1 MVTIR
6 WNKKARRL
14 FREYIIYARTEFGE
28 ETALRW
34 YRQMNNIEDRLRK
47 HPESYTQEP
56 LIIKSHVYR
65 SAIIMRRFKIIHFY
79 IPSSNTVRIV
89 DIWDMRMSPE
99 KLQQR
104 INP

>member
-14 FREYIIYARTEFGE
+14 FREHIIYARAEFGE

-34 YRQMNNIEDRLRK
+34 YRQISNIEDRLRH
-47 HPESYTQEP
+47 HPESYAQEH
-56 LIIKSHVYR
+56 LIVKSHVYR
-65 SAIIMRRFKIIHFY
+65 SVVIMGRFKIVHFY
-79 IPSSNTVRIV
+79 TPSSNTVRIV

-99 KLQQR
+99 NLKRR
-104 INP
+104 IK

>member
-14 FREYIIYARTEFGE
+14 FREHILYARDEVGE

-34 YRQMNNIEDRLRK
+34 YRQMINIENRLRL
-47 HPESYTQEP
+47 HPESYTPES
-56 LIIKSHVYR
+56 LIVKSHVYR
-65 SAIIMRRFKIIHFY
+65 SAIIMKRYKIVHFY

-89 DIWDMRMSPE
+89 DIWDMRMNPE
-99 KLQQR
+99 NLRQR
-104 INP
+104 IK